1 MEQRHEKE
9 ETISRST
16 GNPVRLVQLVHGYP
30 PAIGGVE
37 VSTRDLCERLVLEH
51 GFDVTVLTTNAY
63 TVRNF
68 RDPRLPTLPIR
79 DDETQNGVRVRR
91 FPVVTRWYPFLRVAQ
106 AAAWR
111 LRMPGNGRLRTWLDG
126 PISPR
131 MLAALRTTPADVVCA
146 ASFPLNHMHYPFRL
160 GRAAPPV
167 VLVPAIH
174 TNNAW
179 GYERPNLLRLVNRA
193 YATVAHTAHERDWL
207 IERGAHPS
215 KVRVIAHGVDPGELR
230 PHLGAFRSAHG
241 IAPEAFL
248 IAYVGQQGGHKGI
261 DTLIAVMPEL
271 LERCPSAWLA
281 IGGART
287 PYSGELRRLAA
298 ELPRPASLRVVFA
311 DDLTNQ
317 EKADLLGDCDV
328 FASPSRF
335 ESFGITTLEAW
346 SLARPIVVGDS
357 PSQHE
362 IVDDGVTG
370 VLVEHGN
377 PEQLL
382 NVLVELEQNP
392 ELRSRLGRRGY
403 ERLLADFQRSATER
417 QYAELLR
424 EAALSRDSGFR
435 RAPTLAR
442 A

>member
-1 MEQRHEKE
+1 M
-9 ETISRST
+9 ISRRMER
-16 GNPVRLVQLVHGYP
+16 PIHLVQLVHGYP

-37 VSTRDLCERLVLEH
+37 VSTRDLCERLVREH

-68 RDPRLPTLPIR
+68 SDPRLPTLPIR

-91 FPVVTRWYPFLRVAQ
+91 FPVVTHWYPLLRVAQ

-111 LRMPGNGRLRTWLDG
+111 LHIPGNGTLRTWLDG

-160 GRAAPPV
+160 GSDGPPV

-174 TNNAW
+174 TNNPW

-193 YATVAHTAHERDWL
+193 YATVAHTMHEREWL
-207 IERGAHPS
+207 LARGADPS
-215 KVRVIAHGVDPGELR
+215 RVRVIGHGLDPGELE
-230 PHLGAFRSAHG
+230 PNPGAFRSAYG
-241 IAPEAFL
+241 IEPEAFL
-248 IAYVGQQGGHKGI
+248 VAYVGQQGGHKGI
-261 DTLIAVMPEL
+261 DTLIAVLPLL

-287 PYSGELRRLAA
+287 PYSAELRRLASA
-298 ELPRPASLRVVFA
+298 LSPPASGRIIFA
-311 DDLTNQ
+311 DDLTTQ
-317 EKADLLGDCDV
+317 AKADLLGDSDV
-328 FASPSRF
+328 FASPSQA

-346 SLARPIVVGDS
+346 SLAKPVVVGDS

-362 IVDDGVTG
+362 IVRNGVTG
-370 VLVEHGN
+370 LLVEHGN
-377 PEQLL
+377 QGQLL
-382 NVLVELEQNP
+382 DALVRLALSP
-392 ELRSRLGRRGY
+392 DLRSEVGRRGF
-403 ERLLADFQRSATER
+403 ERLLRDFQRSATER

-424 EAALSRDSGFR
+424 EAALSRRS
-435 RAPTLAR
+435 
-442 A
+442 